1 MARKKKHKKSGKHL
15 NPHKLGEKPLIDE
28 ITRHL
33 TLGKVD
39 QAFALV
45 KVLLE
50 KRNSAE
56 NRDLFKSVMDEKIR
70 CMEEKGHANEIAALI
85 AEARKRFDADLFSEV
100 ENNNKIRLLTDVQL
114 VAHYTEKEDIP
125 ESFESRIADY
135 LFFSTENEKEF
146 IKKHKTFKDLFYIRE
161 AFKNGFEPAATK
173 KMLSGVS
180 SKSPFKH
187 WLLLRKAIEAFYEN
201 DDTMLEVLSKK
212 SRESS
217 FPKFLIG
224 KLFEC
229 QTHLR
234 GKVDGIALLSKT
246 DIDIFRTICGEEF
259 LKTCVFNRAQNLL
272 KQGNFDKMFKLLNIS
287 KTLLKTEESNHLF
300 ILFFSRMIK
309 HYLYSKGLQNR
320 KKPGNLPEIA
330 LFFLNQEHLY
340 LKLLTLES
348 LPPYERRE
356 IVDQISKSSAL
367 TTCTLFKPEILKGEL
382 LFKLAKSMDDYHP
395 LPKTPFS
402 FLTRRFLDEDDEE
415 DYDIYQISTLLEE
428 SLKLSQHNPEI
439 SVFLIN
445 KYISQNEKTSTI
457 NGVVKKLLENFPENP
472 EGYKLAGD
480 IAYRNKTY
488 SKALGFYE
496 KAYPLMPLN
505 REFPLTIL
513 MCYEK
518 LIENRKKATVHLI
531 EKDLEKAKQFVNPAN
546 RKAVVNHDLL
556 QTKAFFKITEH
567 DPSTIDRHYPA
578 IVALSER
585 FMDSPQQ
592 LFRYLTIFDG
602 TPLGSDFCNRY
613 LPEVMDHLIHLLDAK
628 EFSTLLSDHLNH
640 EFQQNGDGFI
650 FYKTLLAFFEKE
662 KKSPSASF
670 SEISS
675 WLHLCLEKGWHALFI
690 WLICY
695 GKFAVPQ
702 HPVINFF
709 LEISRDRIN
718 AKLVR
723 KWLLDEGTIEWF
735 QSKLGLKVL
744 DFLFD
749 HHYLFEDLL
758 EIFELKE
765 PVDLANEIKHL
776 LDDEQAVPFSRFRKW
791 FLEVKNRDDLTPL
804 DMVEKFYNF
813 PDDLKGLGN
822 ETVNPRGKKDRS
834 MPIPDRPVENP
845 VEHGD
850 KMSIFDL
857 LDTQEEK

>member
-330 LFFLNQEHLY
+330 LFFLNQEKMNESKPETPLFDKDAP
-340 LKLLTLES
+340 LDLES
-348 LPPYERRE
+348 LRRDLE
-356 IVDQISKSSAL
+356 
-367 TTCTLFKPEILKGEL
+367 
-382 LFKLAKSMDDYHP
+382 AKRDVP
-395 LPKTPFS
+395 IF
-402 FLTRRFLDEDDEE
+402 
-415 DYDIYQISTLLEE
+415 
-428 SLKLSQHNPEI
+428 
-439 SVFLIN
+439 
-445 KYISQNEKTSTI
+445 
-457 NGVVKKLLENFPENP
+457 LENRFELFGP
-472 EGYKLAGD
+472 
-480 IAYRNKTY
+480 
-488 SKALGFYE
+488 
-496 KAYPLMPLN
+496 
-505 REFPLTIL
+505 
-513 MCYEK
+513 
-518 LIENRKKATVHLI
+518 TV
-531 EKDLEKAKQFVNPAN
+531 
-546 RKAVVNHDLL
+546 
-556 QTKAFFKITEH
+556 
-567 DPSTIDRHYPA
+567 
-578 IVALSER
+578 
-585 FMDSPQQ
+585 
-592 LFRYLTIFDG
+592 
-602 TPLGSDFCNRY
+602 
-613 LPEVMDHLIHLLDAK
+613 
-628 EFSTLLSDHLNH
+628 
-640 EFQQNGDGFI
+640 
-650 FYKTLLAFFEKE
+650 
-662 KKSPSASF
+662 
-670 SEISS
+670 
-675 WLHLCLEKGWHALFI
+675 
-690 WLICY
+690 
-695 GKFAVPQ
+695 
-702 HPVINFF
+702 
-709 LEISRDRIN
+709 ISRF
-718 AKLVR
+718 V
-723 KWLLDEGTIEWF
+723 
-735 QSKLGLKVL
+735 
-744 DFLFD
+744 
-749 HHYLFEDLL
+749 
-758 EIFELKE
+758 
-765 PVDLANEIKHL
+765 
-776 LDDEQAVPFSRFRKW
+776 
-791 FLEVKNRDDLTPL
+791 
-804 DMVEKFYNF
+804 
-813 PDDLKGLGN
+813 
-822 ETVNPRGKKDRS
+822 
-834 MPIPDRPVENP
+834 
-845 VEHGD
+845 
-850 KMSIFDL
+850 
-857 LDTQEEK
+857 